1 MPRLL
6 GLARVLIAQREYQG
20 ALALLSRLIETE
32 DARGWTGRVI
42 EPLALQAVA
51 LHAQGEASAALVA
64 LERALVLAEPEGYIR
79 TFVDEGQQM
88 AALLRE
94 ALARGIAPAYVEHL
108 LAAFRPPDTEI
119 QGDGAAGSVPSH
131 RLTAS
136 MLTEPV
142 TARELEVLR
151 LLAAGASNAEMARD
165 LVVEQSTIKTHLINL
180 YGKLGVHSRTQAV
193 ARARALHLLD

>member
-1 MPRLL
+1 M
-6 GLARVLIAQREYQG
+6 LIAQREYQG

-51 LHAQGEASAALVA
+51 LHAQGEESAALVA

-94 ALARGIAPAYVEHL
+94 ALARGIAAAYVEQL

-142 TARELEVLR
+142 TARELAVLR